1 MWIER
6 LQASLLAERMHRTG
20 SLASQL
26 SATESD
32 HAIGEIARQGPP
44 ARSSAQPPAS
54 GQGQDVGTQAWAHDP
69 DREN

>member
-6 LQASLLAERMHRTG
+6 LQASLLAEQMHRFAG
-20 SLASQL
+20 LPAVCHRKRSR
-26 SATESD
+26 
-32 HAIGEIARQGPP
+32 HRQNRPP
-44 ARSSAQPPAS
+44 RAS